1 MSNECMSLPPLKPCP
16 FCGGE
21 AEIVPH
27 RFFSEKLK
35 EWKTESYG
43 VECTNCHTS
52 GYQFWGCERH
62 AIDAWNRRAGES
74 NG

>member
-1 MSNECMSLPPLKPCP
+1 MAELKPCP

-35 EWKTESYG
+35 AWKTESYG
-43 VECTNCHTS
+43 VECKNCHTS
-52 GYQFWGCERH
+52 GYQFWGCEEH
-62 AIDAWNRRAGES
+62 AIKAWNRRAD
-74 NG
+74 NAAD